1 MYVPTCKPLSKMS
14 SIMTTAQ
21 IILQSSDNWILWLE
35 MIKSMAT
42 TEQVWDYVDLLK
54 ATAELPDLTE
64 PMWPQPDDLPLTA
77 EEQARTLTTAHKEEL
92 TELYG
97 LYKLKLNRHDQ

>member
-64 PMWPQPDDLPLTA
+64 LKWLELSNLPLTKQ
-77 EEQARTLTTAHKEEL
+77 E
-92 TELYG
+92 
-97 LYKLKLNRHDQ
+97 